1 MSRSLTVVDSP
12 DDPRIQA
19 FRLRER
25 ELRPRR
31 VPERVRQG
39 MRPEDLERIEPGLF
53 VAEGDLV
60 VERALAAGYRPRA
73 VLTDATRPSPIALA
87 MGDEVEVFAAS
98 AEARRMLTGLGV
110 ALDVIALFERRPL
123 PSVDTVVQ
131 NARRIV
137 IAERVDNPTNVGAL
151 VRSAVALGADAFVL
165 DHESSDPLARRALRV
180 SMGTSLM
187 LPHTRVRSIGEL
199 IDRLHGDGVVTCA
212 LTPDASAER
221 IDDVARRLAPTD
233 RIAVLLGSERE
244 GLTDETMRTVRHRVR
259 IPMAE
264 PVDSLNV
271 AAAAAVACFAL
282 FRLSLS
288 TSSGE

>member
-1 MSRSLTVVDSP
+1 MGRPMIVVDSP

-31 VPERVRQG
+31 VPERVRRG
-39 MRPEDLERIEPGLF
+39 MRPEDQERVDPGLF

-60 VERALAAGYRPRA
+60 VERALAAGYRARS
-73 VLTDATRPSPIALA
+73 VLTDAARPSPLVSALS
-87 MGDEVEVFAAS
+87 DDVEVYAAS

-123 PSVDTVVQ
+123 PDPDDVLHR
-131 NARRIV
+131 ARRIV
-137 IAERVDNPTNVGAL
+137 VAERVDNPTNVGAI

-187 LPHTRVRSIGEL
+187 LPHTRVRSIVEL
-199 IDRLHGDGVVTCA
+199 IDVLHRLDVVTCA
-212 LTPDASAER
+212 LTPDASAEN
-221 IDDVARRLAPTD
+221 IDDAARRLDPND
-233 RIAVLLGSERE
+233 RVAVLLGSERE
-244 GLTDETMRTVRHRVR
+244 GLADETMRTVRHRVR
-259 IPMAE
+259 IPMAD

-282 FRLSLS
+282 FHPS
-288 TSSGE
+288 TGRSRE

>member
-1 MSRSLTVVDSP
+1 LTVVDSP

-31 VPERVRQG
+31 VPERVRRG
-39 MRPEDLERIEPGLF
+39 MRPEDLERIDPGLF

-60 VERALAAGYRPRA
+60 VERALVAGYRIRS

-87 MGDEVEVFAAS
+87 LGDDVEVFAAS

-123 PSVDTVVQ
+123 PDLDDVLR

-137 IAERVDNPTNVGAL
+137 VAERVDNPTNVGAL

-165 DHESSDPLARRALRV
+165 DHDSSDPLARRALRV

-187 LPHTRVRSIGEL
+187 LPHTRVRSIAEL
-199 IDRLHGDGVVTCA
+199 IDALHRLDVVTCA
-212 LTPDASAER
+212 LTPHASAES
-221 IDDVARRLAPTD
+221 IDDVARRLDPND
-233 RIAVLLGSERE
+233 RTAVLLGSERE
-244 GLTDETMRTVRHRVR
+244 GLAVETMRTVRHRVR
-259 IPMAE
+259 IPMAD

-271 AAAAAVACFAL
+271 AAAAAVACFAV
-282 FRLSLS
+282 FHP
-288 TSSGE
+288 SSGRSGE

>member
-1 MSRSLTVVDSP
+1 MGRSLTVVDSP

-31 VPERVRQG
+31 VPERMRRG
-39 MRPEDLERIEPGLF
+39 MRPEDLERIDPGLF

-60 VERALAAGYRPRA
+60 VERALAAGYRIRS
-73 VLTDATRPSPIALA
+73 VLTDATRPSPIALTL
-87 MGDEVEVFAAS
+87 GDDVEVFAAS

-123 PSVDTVVQ
+123 PDLDGVLRD
-131 NARRIV
+131 ARRIV

-165 DHESSDPLARRALRV
+165 DHDSSDPLARRALRV

-187 LPHTRVRSIGEL
+187 LPHTRVRSIAEL
-199 IDRLHGDGVVTCA
+199 IDALHRLDVATCA
-212 LTPDASAER
+212 LTPDASAEN
-221 IDDVARRLAPTD
+221 IVDVARRLDSND

-244 GLTDETMRTVRHRVR
+244 GLAVETMRTVRHRVR
-259 IPMAE
+259 IPMAD

-282 FRLSLS
+282 FHPSPGR
-288 TSSGE
+288 SGE

>member
-1 MSRSLTVVDSP
+1 MIVVDSP

-31 VPERVRQG
+31 VPERVRRG
-39 MRPEDLERIEPGLF
+39 MRPEDQERVDPGLF

-60 VERALAAGYRPRA
+60 VERALAAGYRARS
-73 VLTDATRPSPIALA
+73 VLTDAARPSPLVSALS
-87 MGDEVEVFAAS
+87 DDVEVYAAS

-123 PSVDTVVQ
+123 PDPDDVLHR
-131 NARRIV
+131 ARRIV
-137 IAERVDNPTNVGAL
+137 VAERVDNPTNVGAI

-187 LPHTRVRSIGEL
+187 LPHTRVRSIVEL
-199 IDRLHGDGVVTCA
+199 IDVLHRLDVVTCA
-212 LTPDASAER
+212 LTPDASAEN
-221 IDDVARRLAPTD
+221 IDDAARRLDPND
-233 RIAVLLGSERE
+233 RVAVLLGSERE
-244 GLTDETMRTVRHRVR
+244 GLADETMRTVRHRVR
-259 IPMAE
+259 IPMAD

-282 FRLSLS
+282 FHPS
-288 TSSGE
+288 TGRSRE

>member
-1 MSRSLTVVDSP
+1 LTVVDSP

-31 VPERVRQG
+31 VPERMRRG
-39 MRPEDLERIEPGLF
+39 MRPEDLERIDPGLF

-60 VERALAAGYRPRA
+60 VERALAAGYGIRS
-73 VLTDATRPSPIALA
+73 VLTDATRPSPIALTL
-87 MGDEVEVFAAS
+87 GDDVEVFAAA

-123 PSVDTVVQ
+123 PDLDGVLRD
-131 NARRIV
+131 ARRIV

-165 DHESSDPLARRALRV
+165 DHDSSDPLARRALRV

-187 LPHTRVRSIGEL
+187 LPHTRVRSIAEL
-199 IDRLHGDGVVTCA
+199 IDALHRLDVATCA
-212 LTPDASAER
+212 LTPDASAEN
-221 IDDVARRLAPTD
+221 IVDVARRLDSND

-244 GLTDETMRTVRHRVR
+244 GLAVETMRTVRHRVR
-259 IPMAE
+259 IPMAD

-282 FRLSLS
+282 FHPSPGR
-288 TSSGE
+288 SGE

>member
-1 MSRSLTVVDSP
+1 MSRPLIVVDSP
-12 DDPRIQA
+12 EDPRIQA

-31 VPERVRQG
+31 VPERVRRG
-39 MRPEDLERIEPGLF
+39 MRPDDLERIDPGLF

-60 VERALAAGYRPRA
+60 VERALFAGYRPRA
-73 VLTDATRPSPIALA
+73 VLTDAARPSPVALA
-87 MGDEVEVFAAS
+87 IGEDVEVFAAS

-123 PSVDTVVQ
+123 PDVSDVLR
-131 NARRIV
+131 NARRV
-137 IAERVDNPTNVGAL
+137 VVAERVDNPTNVGAL

-187 LPHTRVRSIGEL
+187 LPHTRVRSIDEL
-199 IDRLHGDGVVTCA
+199 IDNLHRQNVVTCA
-212 LTPDASAER
+212 LTPDESATP
-221 IDDVARRLAPTD
+221 IDEVSRTLSTSD
-233 RIAVLLGSERE
+233 RIALFLGSERD
-244 GLTDETMRTVRHRVR
+244 GLTDSTMRTVRHRVR
-259 IPMAE
+259 IPMAD

-271 AAAAAVACFAL
+271 AAAAAVACYAL
-282 FRLSLS
+282 FRPAP
-288 TSSGE
+288 

>member
-1 MSRSLTVVDSP
+1 MSRPLIVVDSP
-12 DDPRIQA
+12 EDPRIQA

-31 VPERVRQG
+31 VPERVRRG
-39 MRPEDLERIEPGLF
+39 LRPDEIERIDPGLF

-87 MGDEVEVFAAS
+87 IDEDIEVFAAS

-123 PSVDTVVQ
+123 PDQHEVLT
-131 NARRIV
+131 NTRRIV
-137 IAERVDNPTNVGAL
+137 VAERIDNPTNVGAL

-187 LPHTRVRSIGEL
+187 LPHTRVRSIDEL
-199 IDRLHGDGVVTCA
+199 IDELHRRDFVTCA
-212 LTPDASAER
+212 LTPDPSAPM
-221 IDDVARRLAPTD
+221 IDDVSRTIATTD
-233 RIAVLLGSERE
+233 RIAVFLGSERD
-244 GLTDETMRTVRHRVR
+244 GLADATMRTVRHCVR
-259 IPMAE
+259 IPMAD

-271 AAAAAVACFAL
+271 AAAAAVACYAL
-282 FRLSLS
+282 FRPAS
-288 TSSGE
+288 

>member
-1 MSRSLTVVDSP
+1 MGRPLIVVDSP
-12 DDPRIQA
+12 EDPRIQP

-31 VPERVRQG
+31 VPERVRRG
-39 MRPEDLERIEPGLF
+39 MRPDEIERIDPGLF

-60 VERALAAGYRPRA
+60 VDRALAAGYRPRA
-73 VLTDATRPSPIALA
+73 VLTDATRPSPVALA
-87 MGDEVEVFAAS
+87 IGEDIDVFAAS

-123 PSVDTVVQ
+123 PDVYDVVR

-187 LPHTRVRSIGEL
+187 LPHARAHSIDEL
-199 IDRLHGDGVVTCA
+199 VEDLHRRNVATCA
-212 LTPDASAER
+212 LTPDGSATPIDEVSRTLSAS
-221 IDDVARRLAPTD
+221 D
-233 RIAVLLGSERE
+233 RIAVFLGSERD
-244 GLTDETMRTVRHRVR
+244 GLTDSTMRMVRHRVR
-259 IPMAE
+259 IPMAD

-271 AAAAAVACFAL
+271 AAAAAVACYAL
-282 FRLSLS
+282 FRPPS
-288 TSSGE
+288 

>member
-1 MSRSLTVVDSP
+1 MSRLPIVVDSP

-31 VPERVRQG
+31 VPERVRRG
-39 MRPEDLERIEPGLF
+39 MRPEDIERIDPGLF

-73 VLTDATRPSPIALA
+73 VLTDATRPSPIALGI
-87 MGDEVEVFAAS
+87 GDDVDVYAAS
-98 AEARRMLTGLGV
+98 TEARRMLTGLGV

-123 PSVDTVVQ
+123 PSLHSVLHD
-131 NARRIV
+131 ARRIV

-187 LPHTRVRSIGEL
+187 LPHTRVRSVDEL
-199 IDRLHGDGVVTCA
+199 IRELHERNVETCA
-212 LTPDASAER
+212 LTPGESAEL
-221 IDDVARRLAPTD
+221 IDEVARELSPTE
-233 RIAVLLGSERE
+233 RVAVILGSERD
-244 GLTDETMRTVRHRVR
+244 GLTDSTMRTVRRRVR
-259 IPMAE
+259 IPMAD

-271 AAAAAVACFAL
+271 AAAAAVACYAL
-282 FRLSLS
+282 FRP
-288 TSSGE
+288 TSSPPSGQ

>member
-1 MSRSLTVVDSP
+1 MSRTLIVIDSP
-12 DDPRIQA
+12 EDPRIQA

-31 VPERVRQG
+31 VPERVRRG
-39 MRPEDLERIEPGLF
+39 LRPDEIERIDPGLF

-87 MGDEVEVFAAS
+87 IDEDVEVFAAS

-123 PSVDTVVQ
+123 PDRHEVLT
-131 NARRIV
+131 NTRRIV
-137 IAERVDNPTNVGAL
+137 VAERIDNPTNVGAL
-151 VRSAVALGADAFVL
+151 VRSAVALGADGFVL

-187 LPHTRVRSIGEL
+187 LPHTRVRSIDEL
-199 IDRLHGDGVVTCA
+199 IDELHRRGFVTCA
-212 LTPDASAER
+212 LTPDPSAPL
-221 IDDVARRLAPTD
+221 IDDVSRNIASTD
-233 RIAVLLGSERE
+233 RIAVFLGSERD
-244 GLTDETMRTVRHRVR
+244 GLTDATMRTVRHCVR
-259 IPMAE
+259 IPMAD

-271 AAAAAVACFAL
+271 AAAAAVACYAL
-282 FRLSLS
+282 FRPAS
-288 TSSGE
+288 

>member
-1 MSRSLTVVDSP
+1 MSRPLIVVDSP
-12 DDPRIQA
+12 DDPRIQP

-31 VPERVRQG
+31 VPERVRRG
-39 MRPEDLERIEPGLF
+39 MRPDEIERIDPGLF

-60 VERALAAGYRPRA
+60 VERALATGYRPRA

-87 MGDEVEVFAAS
+87 IGEDIDVFAAS

-123 PSVDTVVQ
+123 PDVHDVVQ

-137 IAERVDNPTNVGAL
+137 IAERIDNPTNVGAL
-151 VRSAVALGADAFVL
+151 VRSAVALGADAFLL

-187 LPHTRVRSIGEL
+187 LPHARAHSIVEL
-199 IDRLHGDGVVTCA
+199 VDDLHRRNVVTCA
-212 LTPDASAER
+212 LTPDGSAAPIDEVSRILSAS
-221 IDDVARRLAPTD
+221 D
-233 RIAVLLGSERE
+233 RIAVFLGSERD
-244 GLTDETMRTVRHRVR
+244 GLTDSAMRSVRHRVR
-259 IPMAE
+259 IPMAD

-271 AAAAAVACFAL
+271 AAAAAVACYAL
-282 FRLSLS
+282 FRP
-288 TSSGE
+288 TS

>member
-1 MSRSLTVVDSP
+1 MIVIESP
-12 DDPRIQA
+12 DDPRIQS

-31 VPERVRQG
+31 VPERARRG
-39 MRPEDLERIEPGLF
+39 MTPAELERVEPGLF

-60 VERALAAGYRPRA
+60 VERALAAGYRVRS
-73 VLTDATRPSPIALA
+73 VLTDADRPSPVTHNFN
-87 MGDEVEVFAAS
+87 DDVDVFAAT

-123 PSVDTVVQ
+123 PDADSVVER
-131 NARRIV
+131 ARRIV
-137 IAERVDNPTNVGAL
+137 VAEHIDNPTNVGAL
-151 VRSAVALGADAFVL
+151 ARSAVALGADAFVL
-165 DHESSDPLARRALRV
+165 DDDSADPLARRALRV

-187 LPHTRVRSIGEL
+187 LPHARVRSIGEL
-199 IDRLHGDGVVTCA
+199 LEHLHGLGVVTCA
-212 LTPDASAER
+212 LTPGSRAQS
-221 IDDVARRLAPTD
+221 IDEVARNLDPTS
-233 RIAVLLGSERE
+233 RIAVLLGSERD
-244 GLTDETMRTVRHRVR
+244 GLAEETMNSVTHRVR

-282 FRLSLS
+282 FRP
-288 TSSGE
+288 SGQ

>member
-1 MSRSLTVVDSP
+1 MGRPLTVVDSP

-31 VPERVRQG
+31 VPERVRRG
-39 MRPEDLERIEPGLF
+39 MRPEDLERIDPGLF

-60 VERALAAGYRPRA
+60 VERALAADFRIRS

-87 MGDEVEVFAAS
+87 LRDDVEVFAAS

-123 PSVDTVVQ
+123 PDLDDVLRD
-131 NARRIV
+131 ARRIV
-137 IAERVDNPTNVGAL
+137 VAERVDNPTNVGAL

-187 LPHTRVRSIGEL
+187 LPHTRVRSIAEL
-199 IDRLHGDGVVTCA
+199 IDDLHRLDVVTCA
-212 LTPDASAER
+212 LTPDPSAES
-221 IDDVARRLAPTD
+221 IDDVARRLDPND
-233 RIAVLLGSERE
+233 RVAVLLGSERE
-244 GLTDETMRTVRHRVR
+244 GLADETMRTVRHRVR
-259 IPMAE
+259 IPMAD

-271 AAAAAVACFAL
+271 AAAAAVACYAL
-282 FRLSLS
+282 FHPSSRR
-288 TSSGE
+288 SGE